1 MLKLFFVLCF
11 IYFHTHCLTYLLA
24 DIPDMINRDFY
35 AYTSDKLP
43 QTEFE
48 TRFESFQGQNKNVI
62 CRYVS
67 SDFMRASTNEMET
80 LEAIFAKEEETNVAF
95 SSMTLGDKN
104 MDCEPIT
111 FNAIVDLCGIFKV
124 RKEEEEEKSFVNLSL
139 NKIVFIFV
147 LCSRWCV
154 EYFTNEFDAASLL
167 SIAIVDSRR
176 LLLYSQA
183 LWT

>member
-1 MLKLFFVLCF
+1 
-11 IYFHTHCLTYLLA
+11 
-24 DIPDMINRDFY
+24 MINRDFY

-48 TRFESFQGQNKNVI
+48 ARFESFQGQNNNVI

-95 SSMTLGDKN
+95 SSMTIADKN

-124 RKEEEEEKSFVNLSL
+124 RNLRRRKKSLVNLNLSL
-139 NKIVFIFV
+139 SKIVFIFV
-147 LCSRWCV
+147 LCSRYMVV
-154 EYFTNEFDAASLL
+154 EIFY
-167 SIAIVDSRR
+167 
-176 LLLYSQA
+176 
-183 LWT
+183 

>member
-1 MLKLFFVLCF
+1 VLKLFFVLCF

-95 SSMTLGDKN
+95 SSMTIGDKN

-124 RKEEEEEKSFVNLSL
+124 RKEEEKSLLNLNLSL
-139 NKIVFIFV
+139 KKNGFIFV
-147 LCSRWCV
+147 WCSRCMV
-154 EYFTNEFDAASLL
+154 IEIFY
-167 SIAIVDSRR
+167 
-176 LLLYSQA
+176 
-183 LWT
+183 